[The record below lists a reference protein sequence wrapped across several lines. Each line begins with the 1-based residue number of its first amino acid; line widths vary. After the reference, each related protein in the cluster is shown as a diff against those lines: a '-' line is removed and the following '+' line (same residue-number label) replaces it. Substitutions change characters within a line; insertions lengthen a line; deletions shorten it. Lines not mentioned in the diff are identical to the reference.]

1 MLFNFV
7 GRGKLVTTDV
17 NFQMYLH
24 VRLNPIHAM
33 YCLPSYR
40 RKHSQGLEIC
50 YTILDFFF
58 LRPLVLQIFILI
70 TSPINVYYICCIID
84 FWKMFDRGIFLA
96 TFNPNL
102 RDYRLNVNKY

>member
-58 LRPLVLQIFILI
+58 EAISF
-70 TSPINVYYICCIID
+70 TDFYINHI
-84 FWKMFDRGIFLA
+84 
-96 TFNPNL
+96 PNKCL
-102 RDYRLNVNKY
+102 LHLLHH